1 MSLRAKITG
10 TAFALIVTSLVT
22 VAWTFASQE
31 RETLRAQLQLRG
43 QVMARNLARS
53 IVHPLE
59 VNNTDEIDAQIN
71 GLLTEEDVQYAAIV
85 KSDARRTTFARGH
98 RVMADV
104 SQLQIPS
111 EPPQGPPTVDVYELV
126 DLTTLEFAVPIIGT
140 ELVDVGIGD
149 ETMER
154 RVVRGM
160 AVVGLSEHGML
171 QDLAAAR
178 NRVFTL
184 IAGLI
189 AGSLVI
195 CAILIGSVVRP
206 LRELTRGTKSL
217 TMGDLSAEVKVRSS
231 DELGELA
238 EAFNH
243 LAARLKASYAEIK
256 QSNEQLAVANQE
268 LKNWNQKLEEQV
280 AERTRR
286 LSAANGKLE
295 KLMAEKEDFL
305 RAVSHDLNAPLRNI
319 AGMADLLIRRH
330 GEKLDQDVKEKLQRI
345 VANVEKES
353 DLIKELLELSRIQ
366 SKRQVFEEVDV
377 GALLAEVKQTLSHTL
392 DEKQVRLSWPERL
405 PRIRCERNRVKQVFQ
420 NLIDNAVKYMG
431 PQERPE
437 IDIGW
442 RELPD
447 AHEFSVRDNGI
458 GIRPEDRA
466 TVFNVFRRG
475 KDPWAAKVPG
485 KGIGLA
491 TVKGIVET
499 YKGDIEVDSEYGKG
513 STFRFTLAKSA
524 LSGGHGD
531 GEAELD

>member
-22 VAWTFASQE
+22 VAWTFTE
-31 RETLRAQLQLRG
+31 HEKELLREQLDLRG
-43 QVMARNLARS
+43 QVMARNLART
-53 IVHPLE
+53 ILVPLE
-59 VNNTDEIDAQIN
+59 VGRKDEILAQVE
-71 GLLTEEDVQYAAIV
+71 GLLQEEDVQYAAIV
-85 KSDARRTTFARGH
+85 AEDEKLTIAKGKD
-98 RVMADV
+98 VMADV
-104 SQLQIPS
+104 SRVAMPK
-111 EPPQGPPTVDVYELV
+111 EPPSGAARVATRELAAIAC
-126 DLTTLEFAVPIIGT
+126 LEFAVPIVGT
-140 ELVDVGIGD
+140 KAVEEGIGD
-149 ETMER
+149 DLVER
-154 RVVRGM
+154 PFVRGV
-160 AVVGLSEHGML
+160 AVVGLSERRMVEKVTE
-171 QDLAAAR
+171 AR

-189 AGSLVI
+189 AASLVI
-195 CAILIGSVVRP
+195 CALLIGTIVRP

-217 TMGDLSAEVKVRSS
+217 AMGNLDLEVKVRSG

-243 LAARLKASYAEIK
+243 LSKRLKASYEEIS
-256 QSNEQLAVANQE
+256 QSNAQLAVANQE
-268 LKNWNQKLEEQV
+268 LKNWNLKLEEQV

-286 LSAANGKLE
+286 LSVANGKLE

-319 AGMADLLIRRH
+319 AGMADLLVRRH
-330 GEKLDQDVKEKLQRI
+330 GDKLEQDVKDKLQRI

-377 GALLAEVKQTLSHTL
+377 GALLADVKQTLSFTL
-392 DEKQVRLSWPERL
+392 DEKRVKLSWPEKL

-431 PQERPE
+431 PQEAPE
-437 IDIGW
+437 VDVGW
-442 RELPD
+442 KEMPD
-447 AHEFSVRDNGI
+447 AHEFSVKDNGI
-458 GIRPEDRA
+458 GIRAEDRG

-499 YKGDIEVDSEYGKG
+499 YKGEIEVDSEYGKG
-513 STFRFTLAKSA
+513 STFRFTFAKSA
-524 LSGGHGD
+524 LTGGHGD

>member
-10 TAFALIVTSLVT
+10 TAFALIVTSLVA
-22 VAWTFASQE
+22 VAWTFTE
-31 RETLRAQLQLRG
+31 HEKELLREQLDLRG
-43 QVMARNLARS
+43 QVMARDLARS
-53 IVHPLE
+53 ILVPLE
-59 VNNTDEIDAQIN
+59 VGRTDLVVSQVE
-71 GLLTEEDVQYAAIV
+71 GLLDEEDVQYAAV
-85 KSDARRTTFARGH
+85 VSNEEGRTVAKGKD
-98 RVMADV
+98 VMADV
-104 SQLQIPS
+104 SRVEVPTT
-111 EPPQGPPTVDVYELV
+111 PPADKARVRTRELPAIAC
-126 DLTTLEFAVPIIGT
+126 LEFAVPIVGT
-140 ELVDVGIGD
+140 ELISEGIGD
-149 ETMER
+149 DMVEKPL
-154 RVVRGM
+154 VRGV
-160 AVVGLSEHGML
+160 AVVGLSEHAML
-171 QDLAAAR
+171 AKVVQAR

-189 AGSLVI
+189 AASLVVSLL
-195 CAILIGSVVRP
+195 LIGTIVRP
-206 LRELTRGTKSL
+206 LRELTQGTKSL
-217 TMGDLSAEVKVRSS
+217 AMGNLDLVVKVRSG

-243 LAARLKASYAEIK
+243 LSKRLKASYDELK
-256 QSNEQLAVANQE
+256 QSNAQLAVANQE

-286 LSAANGKLE
+286 LSVANGKLE

-319 AGMADLLIRRH
+319 AGMADLLVRRH
-330 GEKLDQDVKEKLQRI
+330 GDKLEQDVKDKLQRI

-377 GALLAEVKQTLSHTL
+377 GALLADVKQTLSHTL
-392 DEKQVRLSWPERL
+392 DEKRASLTWPERL
-405 PRIRCERNRVKQVFQ
+405 PRLRCERNRVKQVFQ
-420 NLIDNAVKYMG
+420 NLIDNALKYMG
-431 PQERPE
+431 PQESPA
-437 IDIGW
+437 IDVGW
-442 RELPD
+442 KETPD
-447 AHEFSVRDNGI
+447 THEFSVRDNGI

-499 YKGDIEVDSEYGKG
+499 YKGEIEVDSEYGKG

-524 LSGGHGD
+524 LAGGHGD

>member
-10 TAFALIVTSLVT
+10 TVFALIVTSLLT
-22 VAWTFASQE
+22 VAWTFTE
-31 RETLRAQLQLRG
+31 HEKELLREQLDLRG
-43 QVMARNLARS
+43 QVMARNLSRS
-53 IVHPLE
+53 ILVPLE
-59 VNNTDEIDAQIN
+59 VGRTVEVAAQVE
-71 GLLTEEDVQYAAIV
+71 GLLKEEDVQYAAIV
-85 KSDARRTTFARGH
+85 SVEPGKTIAKGKD
-98 RVMADV
+98 VMADV
-104 SQLQIPS
+104 THVEVPT
-111 EPPQGPPTVDVYELV
+111 EPPAGEATVRTRELPAIGCI
-126 DLTTLEFAVPIIGT
+126 EFAVPIVGT
-140 ELVDVGIGD
+140 KAVEEGIGD
-149 ETMER
+149 EMVEKP
-154 RVVRGM
+154 VVRGV
-160 AVVGLSEHGML
+160 AVIGLSEKRML
-171 QDLAAAR
+171 EKVTEAR

-189 AGSLVI
+189 AGSLLVS
-195 CAILIGSVVRP
+195 ALLIGTVVRP

-217 TMGDLSAEVKVRSS
+217 TMGELDTEVKVRSS

-243 LAARLKASYAEIK
+243 LARKLKASYAELK

-268 LKNWNQKLEEQV
+268 LKNWNLKLEEQV
-280 AERTRR
+280 AERTKR
-286 LSAANGKLE
+286 LSIANEKLE

-319 AGMADLLIRRH
+319 AGMADLLVRRH
-330 GEKLDQDVKEKLQRI
+330 GDKLDQDVKDKLQRI

-366 SKRQVFEEVDV
+366 SKRQVFQEVDV
-377 GALLAEVKQTLSHTL
+377 EALLAEVKQTLSHTL
-392 DEKQVRLSWPERL
+392 EERHVQLTWPEKL
-405 PRIRCERNRVKQVFQ
+405 PRIRCERIRVKQIFQ

-431 PQERPE
+431 PQESPKIE
-437 IDIGW
+437 IAW
-442 RELPD
+442 KETAE
-447 AHEFSVRDNGI
+447 AHEFSVKDNGI

-475 KDPWAAKVPG
+475 KDPWATKVPG

-491 TVKGIVET
+491 TVKRIVET
-499 YKGDIEVDSEYGKG
+499 YKGEIDVDSEYGKG

-524 LSGGHGD
+524 LIGGQGD